1 MGKEIK
7 GELLLGKKVIF
18 NELQKMHSPLHKP
31 FPYRATGKLQRDLK
45 SKFTDDDCINA
56 DLNYYWMHTAGT
68 LSYILN
74 NNEKEIVFDQIKWLK
89 KSFFEWFPQYRFIET
104 EIVKY
109 PILYRDFMNYE
120 KARKL
125 LLYYLTE

>member
-1 MGKEIK
+1 
-7 GELLLGKKVIF
+7 
-18 NELQKMHSPLHKP
+18 MHSSQHKP

-45 SKFTDDDCINA
+45 SKFTDEDCINA

-68 LSYILN
+68 LSYVLN
-74 NNEKEIVFDQIKWLK
+74 NNEKEIVFDQIKWLR
-89 KSFFEWFPQYRFIET
+89 KSFYEWFPQYRFIET

-120 KARKL
+120 KVRKL

>member
-1 MGKEIK
+1 
-7 GELLLGKKVIF
+7 
-18 NELQKMHSPLHKP
+18 MHSPLHKP

-45 SKFTDDDCINA
+45 SKFTYDDCINA
-56 DLNYYWMHTAGT
+56 DLNYYWMHTAAT
-68 LSYILN
+68 LNSVLN
-74 NNEKEIVFDQIKWLK
+74 KKEKNISFQQIQWLRK
-89 KSFFEWFPQYRFIET
+89 YFFEWFPQYRFLEK

-125 LLYYLTE
+125 LLYYITE

>member
-1 MGKEIK
+1 M
-7 GELLLGKKVIF
+7 LLGKMVIF
-18 NELQKMHSPLHKP
+18 NELQKMHSLLH
-31 FPYRATGKLQRDLK
+31 RATGKLQRDLK

-56 DLNYYWMHTAGT
+56 DFNHYWMHTAGT
-68 LSYILN
+68 LSSVLN
-74 NNEKEIVFDQIKWLK
+74 GNEQNITFQQIKWLR
-89 KSFFEWFPQYRFIET
+89 KSFFEWFPQYRSIET

-109 PILYRDFMNYE
+109 PVLYRDFMNYE

>member
-1 MGKEIK
+1 M
-7 GELLLGKKVIF
+7 LLGKMVIF
-18 NELQKMHSPLHKP
+18 NELQKKHSPLHKP

-56 DLNYYWMHTAGT
+56 DFNHYWMHKAGT
-68 LSYILN
+68 LSSVLN
-74 NNEKEIVFDQIKWLK
+74 GNEQNITFQQIKWLR
-89 KSFFEWFPQYRFIET
+89 KSFFEWFPQYRSIET

-109 PILYRDFMNYE
+109 PVLYRDFMNYE

>member
-1 MGKEIK
+1 MK
-7 GELLLGKKVIF
+7 LGKQIIF
-18 NELQKMHSPLHKP
+18 KELQKMHSPLHKP
-31 FPYRATGKLQRDLK
+31 FPYRATAKLRRDLK
-45 SKFTDDDCINA
+45 SKFTEDDCIN
-56 DLNYYWMHTAGT
+56 
-68 LSYILN
+68 SILN
-74 NNEKEIVFDQIKWLK
+74 GNELNITFQQIKWLK

-120 KARKL
+120 KTRKL

>member
-1 MGKEIK
+1 M
-7 GELLLGKKVIF
+7 LLGKKVIF
-18 NELQKMHSPLHKP
+18 NELQKMHSPQYHFL
-31 FPYRATGKLQRDLK
+31 
-45 SKFTDDDCINA
+45 
-56 DLNYYWMHTAGT
+56 
-68 LSYILN
+68 
-74 NNEKEIVFDQIKWLK
+74 EI
-89 KSFFEWFPQYRFIET
+89 

>member
-1 MGKEIK
+1 
-7 GELLLGKKVIF
+7 
-18 NELQKMHSPLHKP
+18 MHSPLHKP
-31 FPYRATGKLQRDLK
+31 FPYRATGKLQRDLN
-45 SKFTDDDCINA
+45 SKFTEADCINA
-56 DLNYYWMHTAGT
+56 DFNYYWMHTAGT
-68 LSYILN
+68 LSSVLN
-74 NNEKEIVFDQIKWLK
+74 ENEENITFQQIKWLR
-89 KSFFEWFPQYRFIET
+89 KSFFEWFPQYRFLET

>member
-1 MGKEIK
+1 MNCRK
-7 GELLLGKKVIF
+7 
-18 NELQKMHSPLHKP
+18 
-31 FPYRATGKLQRDLK
+31 
-45 SKFTDDDCINA
+45 CIVRYKNRFR
-56 DLNYYWMHTAGT
+56 
-68 LSYILN
+68 
-74 NNEKEIVFDQIKWLK
+74 IVRQQIKWLR

-120 KARKL
+120 KSKKL

>member
-1 MGKEIK
+1 LI
-7 GELLLGKKVIF
+7 LGKKVIF
-18 NELQKMHSPLHKP
+18 NELQKMHSPLLKP

-45 SKFTDDDCINA
+45 SKFTADDCINA
-56 DLNYYWMHTAGT
+56 DFNHYWMHTAGT

>member
-1 MGKEIK
+1 M
-7 GELLLGKKVIF
+7 LLGKMVIF
-18 NELQKMHSPLHKP
+18 NELQKMHSLLHKP

-56 DLNYYWMHTAGT
+56 DFNHYLMHTAGT
-68 LSYILN
+68 LSSVLN
-74 NNEKEIVFDQIKWLK
+74 GNEQNITFQQIKWLR
-89 KSFFEWFPQYRFIET
+89 KSFFEWFPQYHFLEI

>member
-1 MGKEIK
+1 MI
-7 GELLLGKKVIF
+7 LGKKIIF
-18 NELQKMHSPLHKP
+18 NELQKMHSSQHKP

-45 SKFTDDDCINA
+45 SKFTDEDCINA

-68 LSYILN
+68 LSYVLN
-74 NNEKEIVFDQIKWLK
+74 NNEKEIVFDQIKWLR
-89 KSFFEWFPQYRFIET
+89 KSFYEWFPQYRFIET

-120 KARKL
+120 KVRKL

>member
-1 MGKEIK
+1 M
-7 GELLLGKKVIF
+7 LLGKKVIF

-31 FPYRATGKLQRDLK
+31 FPYRATGKLQRATGKLQRDLK

-56 DLNYYWMHTAGT
+56 DLIYYWMHTAGT